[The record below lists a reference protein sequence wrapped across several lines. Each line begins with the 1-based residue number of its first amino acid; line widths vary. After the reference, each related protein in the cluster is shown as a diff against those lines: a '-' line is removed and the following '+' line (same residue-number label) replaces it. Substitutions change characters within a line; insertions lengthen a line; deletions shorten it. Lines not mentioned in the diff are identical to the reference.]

1 MHLSTSSWITP
12 PDHQS
17 KGKHHL
23 SVGLPWLWH
32 IIYILYSL
40 EVGIVLL
47 FLPWQAIWENNYILF
62 MYPSLRPIVSNSYLK
77 GAVLGLGIVNLLIG
91 IQEISLFSRN
101 AKNYFSR

>member
-1 MHLSTSSWITP
+1 M
-12 PDHQS
+12 
-17 KGKHHL
+17 
-23 SVGLPWLWH
+23 PWLWH

-62 MYPSLRPIVSNSYLK
+62 IYPGLRPVVANPFLK

-91 IQEISLFSRN
+91 IQEIGFFSKN
-101 AKNYFSR
+101 AKSYFSR